1 MTVQL
6 LVLALTLLSLNTA
19 EGFSVL
25 PRNDQ
30 LKALSTFGSSLTAKN
45 PSTTKLYS
53 QSNDDNE
60 EDEEADLIEKQNFF
74 REIMGSDETGE
85 SKKKAKGKQPKGI
98 KRPHDNRDDLPFL
111 VQVMTPPD
119 DSDLYNQQ
127 VMEQKKKKR
136 KKLTRKQRRQGIFHE
151 DEDEDD
157 GEIVG
162 ETLGEYRFEKNTG
175 SGDKIEIDEQVYVVT
190 KARCQYRYA
199 GAQKFEM
206 VRKILQ
212 VKPVQR
218 AMQEDYI
225 MRQFNAPSARE
236 SE

>member
-1 MTVQL
+1 MTVQFI
-6 LVLALTLLSLNTA
+6 VLALALLSLHTV

-25 PRNDQ
+25 PKNYKNCQ
-30 LKALSTFGSSLTAKN
+30 LQALSTLGSSSTAKN
-45 PSTTKLYS
+45 PFTTKLHS

-60 EDEEADLIEKQNFF
+60 EDEESDLLENQNLF
-74 REIMGSDETGE
+74 RGIVGGEETGE
-85 SKKKAKGKQPKGI
+85 SKKKSKGKQPKGI
-98 KRPHDNRDDLPFL
+98 KRPHDSRDDLPFL

-127 VMEQKKKKR
+127 AMEQKKKR

-151 DEDEDD
+151 DEDD
-157 GEIVG
+157 GEVVG

-199 GAQKFEM
+199 GSQKFEM

-212 VKPVQR
+212 VKPVHR

-225 MRQFNAPSARE
+225 MRQFNAPSAQE